1 MVAPAAQALLA
12 ARLLDPAC
20 YDHPVRRL
28 HAMETHIS
36 HVLLTGDYAYK
47 IKKPLDLGFLDF
59 SALEARRFYCEEEV
73 RLNRRLAPD
82 HYLGVVA
89 ITGSPACP
97 KVNGPG
103 VPFEYAVKMRQ
114 FPEAALLDRVQ
125 AHGKLTAAHADAM
138 AREIAAF
145 HARCARAGT
154 DTPFGSPECILEPA
168 GQNFRQIMPLLSG
181 AGERCRLDA
190 LERWSAG
197 EFDRL
202 RQVFTQRKREGFV
215 RECHGDLHLGN
226 MFLDGNEIRA
236 FDCIE
241 FNPDLRWIDVMSE
254 AAFLVMDL
262 YHRDHPDLARRFLNA
277 YLEITGDYAGV
288 EVLRYYLVYR
298 ALVRAKIA
306 AIRAGQKD
314 AGKEERR
321 RLRQEFGR
329 YLKLAEAFSRPQ
341 APVLIITFGLSGS
354 GKSALTR
361 ALIERLD
368 MVRLRSDV
376 ERKRLFGLE
385 SAQRSGS
392 GPGAGLYT
400 DDATRRTYDKLIELT
415 RAVLKG
421 GWSAVVD
428 ATFLARRWRDRF
440 RDLARE
446 LGVCLRILDFQVS
459 ETTLRARIARRRQKR
474 RDASEATVEVLE
486 AQLKSREPLGED
498 ERIVT
503 IAVDGERTKD
513 RATIESTL
521 ARLRDSQG

>member
-1 MVAPAAQALLA
+1 MAPAAQALLA

-215 RECHGDLHLGN
+215 RNATATCISETCFSTATKFAPSTASSSTRFALDRRDERSSVPGDGPLPPGPSRPGTPLPQRLPGN
-226 MFLDGNEIRA
+226 HRR
-236 FDCIE
+236 
-241 FNPDLRWIDVMSE
+241 LRRRRG
-254 AAFLVMDL
+254 AAL
-262 YHRDHPDLARRFLNA
+262 
-277 YLEITGDYAGV
+277 
-288 EVLRYYLVYR
+288 LVYR

-341 APVLIITFGLSGS
+341 A
-354 GKSALTR
+354 
-361 ALIERLD
+361 
-368 MVRLRSDV
+368 RS
-376 ERKRLFGLE
+376 
-385 SAQRSGS
+385 
-392 GPGAGLYT
+392 
-400 DDATRRTYDKLIELT
+400 
-415 RAVLKG
+415 
-421 GWSAVVD
+421 
-428 ATFLARRWRDRF
+428 
-440 RDLARE
+440 
-446 LGVCLRILDFQVS
+446 
-459 ETTLRARIARRRQKR
+459 
-474 RDASEATVEVLE
+474 
-486 AQLKSREPLGED
+486 
-498 ERIVT
+498 
-503 IAVDGERTKD
+503 
-513 RATIESTL
+513 
-521 ARLRDSQG
+521 